1 MEGAEG
7 EEREEK
13 REEGETEGDGNT
25 THNKFNMRELHG
37 VCKEGREKGER
48 VGHGPETYVCTIIK
62 LYGVCE
68 WVAIG

>member
-37 VCKEGREKGER
+37 VC
-48 VGHGPETYVCTIIK
+48 
-62 LYGVCE
+62 
-68 WVAIG
+68 